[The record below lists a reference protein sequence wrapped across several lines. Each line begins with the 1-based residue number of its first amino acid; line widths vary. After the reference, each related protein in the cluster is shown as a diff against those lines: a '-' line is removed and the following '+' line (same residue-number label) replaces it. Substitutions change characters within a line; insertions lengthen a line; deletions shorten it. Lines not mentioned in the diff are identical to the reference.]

1 MVNGPCQC
9 THLHCRRADAD
20 IAAPPADWLPI
31 FTSLSMWELYAPWH
45 VATDVPSGL
54 GAAQLTRT
62 TSRGLARSRTPPSA
76 TMARP
81 TEFVSWPVRERV
93 ITSEKL
99 GVTRRRRVT
108 YAYEALPLGPLP
120 DAVSH
125 ASIAPPVLLR
135 GLFGAGASVCA
146 LPSGAPP
153 PPAPRSPSAALGAA
167 AGSCAAGGGGAAAAG
182 GGCSGTMRPTV
193 PSGKLVRHA

>member
-1 MVNGPCQC
+1 MFNQYATFGGDGVVNGPCQC

-31 FTSLSMWELYAPWH
+31 FTSLSMWELYALWH

-62 TSRGLARSRTPPSA
+62 TSRGLARSLTPPSE

-93 ITSEKL
+93 NPCVKIKQ
-99 GVTRRRRVT
+99 VR
-108 YAYEALPLGPLP
+108 AL
-120 DAVSH
+120 
-125 ASIAPPVLLR
+125 I
-135 GLFGAGASVCA
+135 
-146 LPSGAPP
+146 
-153 PPAPRSPSAALGAA
+153 
-167 AGSCAAGGGGAAAAG
+167 
-182 GGCSGTMRPTV
+182 
-193 PSGKLVRHA
+193 